1 MSRQEYEP
9 SREAL
14 LRAFGETPQAFR
26 THVDATL
33 RRLSTEKEERIV
45 KRKLTLAPVLVLA
58 LIALL
63 AAGVAVAALYPK
75 TAERFGD
82 MYGEDFGRR
91 LMQGD
96 AAESGARHTL
106 GDVTYTVT
114 DVIYE
119 SGVLYGTVVMEPSEG
134 ANVVLMPEDAEVDDP
149 AGYNIHDGETA
160 PAGAKSY
167 AELAAARGARIVLA
181 KCVPDGYLIGGEVM
195 SGDIGY
201 SNTATTDGA
210 IVSSFE
216 LYGWNGG
223 IERAQSYTLR
233 LYLSSWE
240 VTPQGEW
247 LREEPESTWVRET
260 WDVTVTPALR
270 EREAEPVPEPI
281 PGAQAVVP
289 EGFTGVLPVYAVSQ
303 RDFQDTVKP
312 EDFTF
317 ARLLET
323 KTYDESVAYYL
334 EGGAVLT
341 VARDRIDLSVYDGTQ
356 EMIFQTADGEPHSVT
371 VPRDAVTE
379 YLCGLAARVYYDQG
393 GFTAYA
399 VALETKDLPLLTLA
413 DAQSEL
419 TALLA
424 RLGVSGAQTVYAFA
438 MDAETAKALSDARNA
453 EIAAGEYPGLSPYD
467 LSAMTENDEGY
478 LLVARGAVDGV
489 PTDEAALYVS
499 AYVTV
504 EGVRSLTLSA
514 PFTLEAAGDAV
525 PLIAPEEA
533 LAYAVRAVQKS
544 WLPELAPEIGA
555 APRVELVY
563 AVRDKARLMPAWQ
576 VLAFEGIDDAQW
588 PVAVVVSAL
597 DGTVLSAPWM

>member
-14 LRAFGETPQAFR
+14 LRAFGDTPQAFKAR
-26 THVDATL
+26 VDATL
-33 RRLSTEKEERIV
+33 RRLSTDKEDYIV
-45 KRKLTLAPVLVLA
+45 RRKLTLAPVLVLA

-63 AAGVAVAALYPK
+63 AAGVAVAALYPQ

-91 LMQGD
+91 LLQGD

-119 SGVLYGTVVMEPSEG
+119 GGVLYGTVVMEPSEG
-134 ANVVLMPEDAEVDDP
+134 ASVVLMPEDTDVHDP
-149 AGYNIHDGETA
+149 AGYNIHEGETA
-160 PAGAKSY
+160 PEGAKSY
-167 AELAAARGARIVLA
+167 AELAAERGARIVLA

-201 SNTATTDGA
+201 SNTATKDGA

-233 LYLSSWE
+233 LYLSNWE

-247 LREEPESTWVRET
+247 LREEPENTWVRET
-260 WDVTVTPALR
+260 WDVTVTPTLR

-289 EGFTGVLPVYAVSQ
+289 EGFTGALPVVAVAQ
-303 RDFQDTVKP
+303 RDFRESVKP

-356 EMIFQTADGEPHSVT
+356 EMVFQTADGEPHSVT

-379 YLCGLAARVYYDQG
+379 YLCGLAARVYYDRSEM
-393 GFTAYA
+393 TAYA
-399 VALETKDLPLLTLA
+399 DAPKAKELPLLTLA

-438 MDAETAKALSDARNA
+438 MDAEAAKALSDARNA

-467 LSAMTENDEGY
+467 LSAMTESDEGY
-478 LLVARGAVDGV
+478 LLIARGAVDGV
-489 PTDEAALYVS
+489 PADEAYLYAS

-504 EGVRSLTLSA
+504 EGVHSLTLSA
-514 PFTLEAAGDAV
+514 PFTLEAAGDDMR
-525 PLIAPEEA
+525 LIPPEEA
-533 LAYAVRAVQKS
+533 LAYAVREAEKS
-544 WLPELAPEIGA
+544 WLPELAPDIGA
-555 APRVELVY
+555 APRVELIY
-563 AVRDKARLMPAWQ
+563 AVRDKARLVPAWQ
-576 VLAFEGIDDAQW
+576 VIAFEEIDDAQW
-588 PVAVVVSAL
+588 PVTVIVSAL